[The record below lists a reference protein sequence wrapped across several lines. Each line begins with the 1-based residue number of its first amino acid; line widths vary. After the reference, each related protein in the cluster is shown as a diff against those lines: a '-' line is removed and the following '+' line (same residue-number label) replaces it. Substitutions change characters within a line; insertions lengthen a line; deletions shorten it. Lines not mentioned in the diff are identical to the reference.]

1 MVLIKPNIQGSGI
14 TALET
19 DKRENISWKNFSKG
33 KQLFFHKMTSWKR
46 VSDDTLKF
54 HFQQKVPDDTLKFH
68 FPSFGGEAGG
78 A

>member
-1 MVLIKPNIQGSGI
+1 MEKFVKS
-14 TALET
+14 
-19 DKRENISWKNFSKG
+19 
-33 KQLFFHKMTSWKR
+33 KQLFFHKMTSWKG

-54 HFQQKVPDDTLKFH
+54 HFTQKMPDDTLKLHFTQKMSDDTLKFH